1 MAYDN
6 ALYPP
11 IVATYMPA
19 FVGNECRIYFN
30 ISDYQS
36 WPQGQTLYAQAI
48 VNHQTTNA
56 SALSTEHY
64 PLGIKQFSTDEAG
77 DEVSDKGIHMA
88 EEMTPQYDANQ
99 LYIIIDNNDI
109 QGGFKNGEY
118 YRVQIRFSYVG
129 VQIDSSSSISEH
141 INDFSE
147 WSTVCL
153 IKKITEP
160 QITVEGKNE
169 GQLDAKPCFPS
180 VTGTIGT
187 FLSQEDESLK
197 SIEIKL
203 KYLDTVLDSG
213 TILDFP
219 VIDNGAYHFFYK
231 FKVKLQTLGQG
242 QQYTISIKYTTRNLY
257 SAEKEFYFN
266 VSTSQVRPT
275 TTLNISPDVDN
286 GAVKIRLKYE
296 YDGDD
301 ASLFTENCVVLRTD
315 SLSNYQNWEEILL
328 IPVERSTA
336 QTEKVYE
343 FLDKTIE
350 SSVWY
355 KYDLQY
361 AESPNDRQGTLL
373 NPPNKIIVPFDDV
386 FLTTNLKQLK
396 ISLNNEISS
405 FKYNI
410 QETRT
415 DTLGSKFPW
424 IRRNAHT
431 YYRSFGLTGTISF
444 LGNNEK
450 VLVGVQYDSE
460 GQPIPFDFSSE
471 NYGIQEINKSGLFE
485 TEETLLHQD
494 YTEYNIDNGIN
505 YFDNVYLERRF
516 REAVI
521 EFLYNTDVKLYRSS
535 TEGNILVRLMN
546 VSLTPKRELGNF
558 IYDFSCEAVEID
570 DCTIDNFNKYNVQYK
585 GEIPEILVVNGISYS
600 YSGTITRLGEL

>member
-1 MAYDN
+1 MAYDS

-36 WPQGQTLYAQAI
+36 WQQGQTLYAQAI

-56 SALSTEHY
+56 SALNTTNY
-64 PLGIKQFSTDEAG
+64 PLGIKQFSTDGIENSS
-77 DEVSDKGIHMA
+77 SDTYIHA
-88 EEMTPQYDANQ
+88 SEEGTPQFDANQ
-99 LYIIIDNNDI
+99 LYIVIDNSDMQN
-109 QGGFKNGEY
+109 GFKKGEY
-118 YRVQIRFSYVG
+118 YRVQIRFSSVS
-129 VQIDSSSSISEH
+129 VDITSSSSISQN
-141 INDFSE
+141 INNFSE

-153 IKKITEP
+153 IKQITEP
-160 QITVEGKNE
+160 QITVEGKNR

-203 KYLDTVLDSG
+203 KRLNMVLDSG

-219 VIDNGAYHFFYK
+219 VVDSRTYHFFYK
-231 FKVKLQTLGQG
+231 FKVKLETLEQG

-257 SAEKEFYFN
+257 SAEEEFYFN
-266 VSTSQVRPT
+266 VSTNQVRPT

-301 ASLFTENCVVLRTD
+301 TSLFTENCVVLRTD

-336 QTEKVYE
+336 QTENVYE

-361 AESPNDRQGTLL
+361 AESPNDRQGTLQD
-373 NPPNKIIVPFDDV
+373 PPEKIIVPFDDV

-450 VLVGVQYDSE
+450 VLKAKALNNDE
-460 GQPIPFDFSSE
+460 ITME
-471 NYGIQEINKSGLFE
+471 NYGLEEINKTGLFE
-485 TEETLLHQD
+485 TEDSLLHQD
-494 YTEYNIDNGIN
+494 YTEYNINNGIN

-558 IYDFSCEAVEID
+558 IYDFSCEAIEID

-585 GEIPEILVVNGISYS
+585 GEIPEILVMNGISYS